1 MFGLLNT
8 GKIVLMIL
16 PFVLAGGGYFYINN
30 LKDNIE
36 LLEANQAV
44 MESAVASKDAEIS
57 RLQENVEEIRET
69 SRRVIEEREK
79 LAGEVDVLRNKLKE
93 HDLGYLAENKP
104 GLVERIINKDIENN
118 LKSDILEIMREEN
131 D

>member
-69 SRRVIEEREK
+69 SKRVIQEREK

>member
-44 MESAVASKDAEIS
+44 MESAVASKDAEIT

-69 SRRVIEEREK
+69 SKRVIEERER

>member
-30 LKDNIE
+30 LKDNIK

-44 MESAVASKDAEIS
+44 MESAVASKDAEIT

-69 SRRVIEEREK
+69 SKRVIEERER